1 MIEFI
6 LEYVNMDVLIGGLIA
21 IVTILVTKILEI
33 YQKSVEQ
40 KYTLQLTYF
49 TKKLE
54 AAELAVINFSNEVSK
69 FSQYLAIEE
78 KLVNAKLEEYP
89 FLIKQL
95 AYVKEDAKKDE
106 ESLNNPLGKIY
117 LYFDVDNYLFS
128 DNENYKRFLEIDNE
142 IDKIDSDIK
151 TYSNLLEDF
160 KDNDIIQDKIF
171 SEISEKAKAYIP
183 KIKESIELLSKAKTE
198 AINYLSIVKKEM
210 KKYNP

>member
-1 MIEFI
+1 
-6 LEYVNMDVLIGGLIA
+6 MDVLIGGLIA

-40 KYTLQLTYF
+40 KYSLQSTYF

-54 AAELAVINFSNEVSK
+54 AAELAVINFSNEVSI

-95 AYVKEDAKKDE
+95 SYVNEDAKKDE

-128 DNENYKRFLEIDNE
+128 DNENYKRFLEIYTE
-142 IDKIDSDIK
+142 IDKMDNDIK
-151 TYSNLLEDF
+151 IYSNLLEDF
-160 KDNDIIQDKIF
+160 KDNDVIQDKIF
-171 SEISEKAKAYIP
+171 LEISEKAKAYIP

-210 KKYNP
+210 KKHNP